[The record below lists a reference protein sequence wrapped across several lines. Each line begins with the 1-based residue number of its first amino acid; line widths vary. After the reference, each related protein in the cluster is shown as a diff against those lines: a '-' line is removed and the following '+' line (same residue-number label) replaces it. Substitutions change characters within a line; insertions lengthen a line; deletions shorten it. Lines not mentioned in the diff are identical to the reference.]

1 MYVLIS
7 WLGKARSMP
16 ETART
21 PSMRALGS
29 GPALARHLG
38 LQVWVDRPLGDAPAS
53 RVRGVQRVRAL
64 R

>member
-1 MYVLIS
+1 
-7 WLGKARSMP
+7 MP

-21 PSMRALGS
+21 PSTRALGS

-38 LQVWVDRPLGDAPAS
+38 LQVWVDRPLGDAPAL
-53 RVRGVQRVRAL
+53 RVRGTQRVRAV